1 MKKFLT
7 IALCALSMGL
17 AIAQTAP
24 KKYTVGGVV
33 RDSVKRENISYA
45 TIFVR
50 DTANRSVASTYSTDR
65 GAFEVKVP
73 KGQYKMIV
81 GFTGY
86 TPDTLTLKVEKDM
99 TMDTVYL
106 TEGIRIDA
114 VQILGQLVTTDIDK
128 TTYNLAADPETPA
141 LTGLEMMRKVPMLT
155 VDGEDNIQL
164 KGQSNFKILVNGKPS
179 TMMTR
184 NYKDVLKS
192 MPANSIKSIE
202 VITNPPAKY
211 DAEGLGGLINI
222 ITVRKTNNGF
232 NGSVNLGVDQWG
244 GINGGGYIAAQMG
257 KFALSA
263 NLYVGQYSSPET
275 GSVGQR
281 IDSLNFEKHFMNTTY
296 KGSYRGTYGGLQ
308 LEASY
313 EIDSVNLLTLALS
326 GNLGSNK
333 GFNDGSTEFLN
344 VKGDPFSSY
353 LMRSLSRSS
362 YSSIGGNLDY
372 QHTFKNPDETL
383 TVSYK
388 FEISPD
394 NSYNE
399 TELYNPINYPDIYN
413 RHSSNKT
420 LGTEH
425 TLQIDYFKPFTKKHQ
440 LEAGLKY
447 LLRPSQSNTDNEILD
462 PTGEWVPDNKL
473 KNDMDYVQH
482 IGSFYA
488 GYALKLDKFSL
499 KLGVRGEMT
508 INDGTVKLA
517 TENLPIKNHYFNAV
531 PYVTLNY
538 KLNDAH
544 SLRLGYTQRLNRPS
558 IWSLNPYVNDVNPTQ
573 ISSGNPNLESVLNHN
588 INLSYSVY
596 KQKWNLNFGV
606 STYLTDNSIEQ
617 LNTLLKPGDP
627 LFPNHQGALYSRP
640 ENIGHREMYSANL
653 GGSVRFFDG
662 KLNISLNGSINYS
675 VVDAPKAGLHNEG
688 FNWNASANIYAQPW
702 KGGGVSLYGGLYS
715 PSISLQSRNVLY
727 YYNGLSVS
735 QSMLKK
741 KLRVSLSCQSPF
753 ETKRTRSREY
763 WGPGFS
769 GYSESWRY
777 DRNVR
782 LSVQWNFGKMQAQVK
797 KARRGISND
806 DGGGSKGGGG
816 SAGASGGGQ

>member
-7 IALCALSMGL
+7 ITLCALSMGL

-263 NLYVGQYSSPET
+263 
-275 GSVGQR
+275 
-281 IDSLNFEKHFMNTTY
+281 
-296 KGSYRGTYGGLQ
+296 
-308 LEASY
+308 
-313 EIDSVNLLTLALS
+313 
-326 GNLGSNK
+326 
-333 GFNDGSTEFLN
+333 
-344 VKGDPFSSY
+344 
-353 LMRSLSRSS
+353 
-362 YSSIGGNLDY
+362 
-372 QHTFKNPDETL
+372 
-383 TVSYK
+383 
-388 FEISPD
+388 
-394 NSYNE
+394 
-399 TELYNPINYPDIYN
+399 
-413 RHSSNKT
+413 
-420 LGTEH
+420 
-425 TLQIDYFKPFTKKHQ
+425 
-440 LEAGLKY
+440 
-447 LLRPSQSNTDNEILD
+447 
-462 PTGEWVPDNKL
+462 
-473 KNDMDYVQH
+473 
-482 IGSFYA
+482 
-488 GYALKLDKFSL
+488 
-499 KLGVRGEMT
+499 
-508 INDGTVKLA
+508 
-517 TENLPIKNHYFNAV
+517 
-531 PYVTLNY
+531 
-538 KLNDAH
+538 
-544 SLRLGYTQRLNRPS
+544 
-558 IWSLNPYVNDVNPTQ
+558 
-573 ISSGNPNLESVLNHN
+573 
-588 INLSYSVY
+588 
-596 KQKWNLNFGV
+596 
-606 STYLTDNSIEQ
+606 
-617 LNTLLKPGDP
+617 
-627 LFPNHQGALYSRP
+627 
-640 ENIGHREMYSANL
+640 
-653 GGSVRFFDG
+653 
-662 KLNISLNGSINYS
+662 
-675 VVDAPKAGLHNEG
+675 
-688 FNWNASANIYAQPW
+688 
-702 KGGGVSLYGGLYS
+702 
-715 PSISLQSRNVLY
+715 
-727 YYNGLSVS
+727 
-735 QSMLKK
+735 
-741 KLRVSLSCQSPF
+741 
-753 ETKRTRSREY
+753 
-763 WGPGFS
+763 
-769 GYSESWRY
+769 
-777 DRNVR
+777 
-782 LSVQWNFGKMQAQVK
+782 
-797 KARRGISND
+797 
-806 DGGGSKGGGG
+806 
-816 SAGASGGGQ
+816 